1 LHAAFRF
8 LCNAYMENQRRI
20 VFLINPIA
28 GTRTK
33 DSLEEYLVNRC
44 KEMHIECMTFHS
56 TKTTSPDTIRALL
69 HDFNATDLV
78 ACGGDGTVNLAA
90 ASLVESAVNLGV
102 IPVGSGN
109 GLARTANI
117 PVKPSL
123 AFDVLLN
130 GRIEATDAFEV
141 NGNFACML
149 SGIGMDAEVAER
161 FATSHRRGLLTYTTQ
176 TLIQF
181 FRSQPINFEV
191 TVEGFTFFTDAFFIS
206 VANSNQ
212 FGNNVTIAPLA
223 SLRDGMLDI
232 IIVQK
237 MHKSTLPIALMRQLR
252 HNHIMKNWVEKIGKQ
267 SILYFQTPEIKIG
280 NPRHAPLH
288 IDGDPFPTEDEIYF
302 KILPSAFNLWVPQ
315 PADNEK

>member
-1 LHAAFRF
+1 MK
-8 LCNAYMENQRRI
+8 NERRI

-28 GTRTK
+28 GARAK
-33 DSLEEYLVNRC
+33 QGLEEYLVQRC
-44 KEMHIECMTFHS
+44 REEQIEYMVVHS
-56 TKTTSPDTIRALL
+56 AKTTSPDTIRVHLY
-69 HDFNATDLV
+69 DFRATDLV

-90 ASLVESAVNLGV
+90 ASVTNSPVNLAV

-109 GLARTANI
+109 GLALTANI

-123 AFDVLLN
+123 AFEVLLR
-130 GRIEATDAFEV
+130 GQLKPTDAFEV

-161 FATSHRRGLLTYTTQ
+161 FAASHRRGLLTYTTQ

-191 TVEGFTFFTDAFFIS
+191 LVDGFKFFTDAFFIS

-223 SLRDGMLDI
+223 SLSDGMLDVV
-232 IIVQK
+232 IVQK
-237 MHKSTLPIALMRQLR
+237 MPKTTLPIALMGQLR

-280 NPRHAPLH
+280 NPRHAALH
-288 IDGDPFPTEDEIYF
+288 IDGDPFPTADAIHF
-302 KILPSAFNLWVPQ
+302 KIIPSAFNLWVPKTG
-315 PADNEK
+315 EKEK

>member
-1 LHAAFRF
+1 
-8 LCNAYMENQRRI
+8 MENERRI

-33 DSLEEYLVNRC
+33 DSLEEYLAGRC
-44 KEMHIECMTFHS
+44 REAQIECMMIHS
-56 TKTTSPDTIRALL
+56 AKTTSPETIRVLL
-69 HDFNATDLV
+69 YDFGATDLV

-90 ASLVESAVNLGV
+90 ATVLKSEVNLGV

-123 AFDVLLN
+123 AFQALLH
-130 GRIEATDAFEV
+130 GQLKPTDAFEV

-223 SLRDGMLDI
+223 SLNDGLLDV

-237 MHKSTLPIALMRQLR
+237 MHKTNLPIALMRQLR
-252 HNHIMKNWVEKIGKQ
+252 HNHIMKNWVEKIGKE

-288 IDGDPFPTEDEIYF
+288 IDGDPFPTEDTIHF
-302 KILPSAFNLWVPQ
+302 KILPSAFNLWVPLPEQ
-315 PADNEK
+315 QENKA